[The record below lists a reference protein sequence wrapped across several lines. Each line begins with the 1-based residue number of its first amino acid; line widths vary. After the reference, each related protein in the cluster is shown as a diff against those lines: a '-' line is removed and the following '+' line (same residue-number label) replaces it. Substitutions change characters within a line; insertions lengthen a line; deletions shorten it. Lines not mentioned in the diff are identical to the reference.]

1 MSKMKTWKG
10 QVECSMCDNVQDARV
25 QIEQWMQEPVIPI
38 ECDECGFNGCMPVY
52 DDTKDNDTQWNT
64 NGPL

>member
-10 QVECSMCDNVQDARV
+10 QVECGMCESVQDAKV
-25 QIEQWMQEPVIPI
+25 LIEPYQDEPVIPI
-38 ECDECGFNGCMPVY
+38 ECKECGAVSCMPVY

-64 NGPL
+64 SEPL